1 MARSLTGVGGVARR
15 HRARRNTGDPSSR
28 GVASLASA
36 CSEKRRW
43 VSEGRTVPH
52 GPAGHHNRRG
62 GEGPPVGGGVA
73 ATKGGGV
80 GGARGTPPSAPD
92 TPRGA
97 APK

>member
-1 MARSLTGVGGVARR
+1 MMARSLTGVGGVARR

-62 GEGPPVGGGVA
+62 GKAPWFGVRFDESRGGRLA
-73 ATKGGGV
+73 
-80 GGARGTPPSAPD
+80 
-92 TPRGA
+92 
-97 APK
+97 